1 MVSARF
7 FAELFDAIVSDEQ
20 LMYIWIPNSG
30 SVYFADTNQAAAYAQ
45 SRHTENVYFG
55 LGTTSK
61 NLGANKRPSALQVSS
76 IPGLWLDIDIAG
88 PAHKKENLPA
98 SHEDAIDLLKSSL
111 PLPPTILVD
120 SGHGLHAYWLFKE
133 PWMFET
139 EDERQQAASL
149 MRRFVLS
156 FKYHAAVRGWAMD
169 SVFDLARVLRV
180 PGTLNT
186 KPGAEQML
194 CSVRDADYERRYN
207 PDEFYQFLVDTEE
220 VRNDDDI
227 AEMLSADRN
236 PFNLFLRHDAAP
248 PWQKFDAMKEIEP
261 RFILTW
267 DKRRRDLQD
276 QSPSSYDMALI
287 NLLVSYK
294 WAEQDI
300 ANTVIAFR
308 RKHAKNDREA
318 KKALRVDYIT
328 RTIMKAKKVFEKF
341 EDDEQEA
348 HCDLNE
354 EILELTEQNM
364 AAERDPSVEPPSKE
378 AIAKMLEP
386 ILKVKIK
393 KLVKYVCDEPKF
405 EMVLEDG
412 SVLSLGTIDKIIN
425 QRHIKNV
432 IAAHKGKIIKIIKAP
447 AWDQYATLLMQLVEE
462 VTPAAED
469 ATEKGNF
476 ISTLELYLEAKGI
489 ITDRDSAFSTGRPF
503 WHDSKAYIFSSDFV
517 NWTKFNAE
525 PMSKHNFAM
534 TAASLSVQS
543 RKMHFKVGP
552 DEAQKTTTRAV
563 YDITGYVT
571 GRVTDSPASLIT
583 EVEDRPEAFQ

>member
-7 FAELFDAIVSDEQ
+7 FTELFDAIISDEQ

-30 SVYFADTNQAAAYAQ
+30 SVYFTDTNQAAAYAE
-45 SRHTENVYFG
+45 SRCTENVYFG

-61 NLGANKRPSALQVSS
+61 NLGASKRPSALQVSS

-88 PAHKKENLPA
+88 PAHKKTNLPA

-133 PWMFET
+133 PWLFET

-156 FKYHAAVRGWAMD
+156 FKYHAAIRGWAID

-227 AEMLSADRN
+227 AEMLSADKN
-236 PFNLFLRHDAAP
+236 PFNLFLRPDVSP
-248 PWQKFDAMKEIEP
+248 PWKKFDAMKEIEP
-261 RFILTW
+261 KFLLTW
-267 DKRRRDLQD
+267 EKRRRDLQD
-276 QSPSSYDMALI
+276 TSPSSYDMALV

-294 WAEQDI
+294 WPEQEI
-300 ANTVIAFR
+300 ADTVIAFR
-308 RKHAKNDREA
+308 KKHAKNEREA

-328 RTIMKAKKVFEKF
+328 RTIMKAKKVYEKL

-354 EILELTEQNM
+354 EVLKLAEQNR
-364 AAERDPSVEPPSKE
+364 AAERDPSVAPPSKE

-386 ILKVKIK
+386 VLKVKIK

-412 SVLSLGTIDKIIN
+412 SVLSLGTVDKIIN

-432 IAAHKGKIIKIIKAP
+432 IAAHKGKIIKILKAP
-447 AWDQYATLLMQLVEE
+447 AWDQYATLLLQLVEE

-489 ITDRDSAFSTGRPF
+489 ISDRDSAFSTGRPF

-525 PMSKHNFAM
+525 PMTKHNFAM
-534 TAASLSVQS
+534 TAASLSIQS
-543 RKMHFKVGP
+543 RKMHFKTGP

-571 GRVTDSPASLIT
+571 GRVTDSPASLVT
-583 EVEDRPEAFQ
+583 EVDELPEAFQ

>member
-7 FAELFDAIVSDEQ
+7 FAELFDAVVSDEQ

-30 SVYFADTNQAAAYAQ
+30 SVYFSDTSQAAAYAE
-45 SRHTENVYFG
+45 SRRTENVYFG

-61 NLGANKRPSALQVSS
+61 NLGVNKRPTALQVSS
-76 IPGLWLDIDIAG
+76 IPGLWLDIDVAG

-98 SHEDAIDLLKSSL
+98 SHEDAVDLLKSSL
-111 PLPPTILVD
+111 HLPPTILVD

-133 PWMFET
+133 PWLFET

-156 FKYHAAVRGWAMD
+156 FKYHAAMRGWAMD

-180 PGTLNT
+180 PGTMNT

-236 PFNLFLRHDAAP
+236 PFNLFLRPDAAP
-248 PWQKFDAMKEIEP
+248 PWKKFEAMKEIEP
-261 RFILTW
+261 RLSLTW
-267 DKRRRDLQD
+267 EKRRRDLQD
-276 QSPSSYDMALI
+276 TSPSSYDMALV

-294 WAEQDI
+294 WSEQDI
-300 ANTVIAFR
+300 ADTVIAFR
-308 RKHAKNDREA
+308 KKHAKNEREA

-341 EDDEQEA
+341 EDDELEA

-354 EILELTEQNM
+354 EVLKLAEQNR
-364 AAERDPSVEPPSKE
+364 AAENDPSVAPPSKE

-386 ILKVKIK
+386 VLKVKIK

-432 IAAHKGKIIKIIKAP
+432 IAAHKGKIIKILKAP
-447 AWDQYATLLMQLVEE
+447 AWDQYATLLLQLVEE

-489 ITDRDSAFSTGRPF
+489 ISDRDSAFSTGRPF

-534 TAASLSVQS
+534 TAASLSIQS
-543 RKMHFKVGP
+543 RKMHFKAGP

-571 GRVTDSPASLIT
+571 GRVTDSPASLVT
-583 EVEDRPEAFQ
+583 EVDDMPEAFQ

>member
-7 FAELFDAIVSDEQ
+7 FSELFDAVVGGEQ
-20 LMYIWIPNSG
+20 LMYVWIPNNG
-30 SVYFADTNQAAAYAQ
+30 SVYFDDTKRAAEYAA
-45 SRHTENVYFG
+45 SKHTENVYFG

-61 NLGANKRPSALQVSS
+61 NLGINKRPTALQVSS

-88 PAHKKENLPA
+88 PAHKKTNLPA
-98 SHEDAIDLLKSSL
+98 SQEDAIDLLKSSL

-133 PWMFET
+133 PWLFET

-156 FKYHAAVRGWAMD
+156 LKYHAAMRGWAMD

-194 CSVRDADYERRYN
+194 CSVREADYEKRYN
-207 PDEFYQFLVDTEE
+207 PDEFYQFLVDTDE

-227 AEMLSADRN
+227 AEMLSADKN
-236 PFNLFLRHDAAP
+236 PYNLFLRPEAAP
-248 PWQKFDAMKEIEP
+248 PHGKFEAMKEIES
-261 RFILTW
+261 RFVLTW
-267 DKRRRDLQD
+267 ERRRRDLQD
-276 QSPSSYDMALI
+276 QSPSSYDMALV

-294 WAEQDI
+294 WAEQEI
-300 ANTVIAFR
+300 ADTIIAFR

-328 RTIMKAKKVFEKF
+328 RTIMKAKKVFEKL

-354 EILELTEQNM
+354 EVLKIAEQNK
-364 AAERDPSVEPPSKE
+364 AAENDPSIAPPSKE
-378 AIAKMLEP
+378 AISKMLEGV
-386 ILKVKIK
+386 LKVKIK
-393 KLVKYVCDEPKF
+393 KLIKYVCDEPKF

-412 SVLSLGTIDKIIN
+412 AVLPLGTIDKIIN

-476 ISTLELYLEAKGI
+476 ISTLELYLEAKGV

-534 TAASLSVQS
+534 TAASLSIQS

-552 DEAQKTTTRAV
+552 DESQKTTTRAV
-563 YDITGYVT
+563 YEITGYVT
-571 GRVTDSPASLIT
+571 SRVTDVQANLVT
-583 EVEDRPEAFQ
+583 EVDDRPEAFQ

>member
-30 SVYFADTNQAAAYAQ
+30 SVYFTHTDQAASYAE
-45 SRHTENVYFG
+45 SRRTENVYFG

-61 NLGANKRPSALQVSS
+61 NLGVNKRPTALQVSS
-76 IPGLWLDIDIAG
+76 IPGLWLDIDVAG
-88 PAHKKENLPA
+88 PAHKKTNLPA
-98 SHEDAIDLLKSSL
+98 SHEDAVDLLKSSL

-133 PWMFET
+133 PWIFET

-236 PFNLFLRHDAAP
+236 PFNLFLRPDAAP
-248 PWQKFDAMKEIEP
+248 PWKKFEAMKEIEP
-261 RFILTW
+261 RLSLTW
-267 DKRRRDLQD
+267 EKRRRDLQD
-276 QSPSSYDMALI
+276 TSPSSYDMALV

-294 WAEQDI
+294 WSEQDI
-300 ANTVIAFR
+300 ADTVIAFR
-308 RKHAKNDREA
+308 KKHAKNDREA

-328 RTIMKAKKVFEKF
+328 RTIMKAKKVYEKL

-354 EILELTEQNM
+354 EVLKLAEQNRE
-364 AAERDPSVEPPSKE
+364 AERDPSVAPPSKE

-386 ILKVKIK
+386 VLKVKIK

-432 IAAHKGKIIKIIKAP
+432 IAAHKGKIIKILKAP
-447 AWDQYATLLMQLVEE
+447 AWDQYATLLLQLVEE
-462 VTPAAED
+462 ITPAVED

-503 WHDSKAYIFSSDFV
+503 WYDSKAYIFSSDFV

-525 PMSKHNFAM
+525 PMTKHSFAM
-534 TAASLSVQS
+534 TAASLSIKDK
-543 RKMHFKVGP
+543 KMHFKTGP

-563 YDITGYVT
+563 YEVTGYVT
-571 GRVTDSPASLIT
+571 GRVTDSPASQIT
-583 EVEDRPEAFQ
+583 EVVDINEAFQ